1 MRELLKSR
9 LNFFLVIAVLAL
21 FLTYSNC
28 GLDIEDDTRRVIG
41 EGPIVTQTL
50 QADTFKTFQ
59 HLAIGRVLIDT
70 GDSLEVTISAQQNIL
85 DEMSFEFVDDTFAW
99 GFKEQ
104 IQIQEA
110 DSITLTIKMPN
121 EIEEILIVGVGNIM
135 VSGEKQEQILIGVIG
150 VVDLYAYGLEVD
162 ICELYISGNAR
173 CRLMVNEEIK
183 GSITGV
189 GDIYYK
195 GEPVISVMQTGVVN
209 IYNDN

>member
-1 MRELLKSR
+1 MRELLRSR
-9 LNFFLVIAVLAL
+9 LNFFLVIAVITL

-28 GLDIEDDTRRVIG
+28 GLDIQDDTRKVYG

-70 GDSLEVTISAQQNIL
+70 GDSLEVTISAQQNVL
-85 DEMSFEFVDDTFAW
+85 DEMEFEFVEDIFAW

-104 IQIQEA
+104 IQIVEA

-121 EIEEILIVGVGNIM
+121 DIEEVLVVGLGNITI
-135 VSGEKQEQILIGVIG
+135 SGVKQEQIAIGVIG
-150 VVDLYAYGLEVD
+150 VADLYAYGLEVD

-173 CRLMVNEEIK
+173 CRLMVNEEIN

-195 GEPVISVMQTGVVN
+195 GEPAINVMQSGVVN
-209 IYNDN
+209 FYNDN